1 MARERIGYIG
11 IGIMGRGMARNLL
24 KAGFPVTVH
33 NRTRAKAEALA
44 ADGAVVAD
52 SPAAVAAVSDVII
65 TNVPDSPDVEQVL
78 TGPRGVLEALRPGC
92 VVIDHSTISP
102 AVTRR
107 LAAKVEAAGA
117 YFLDA
122 PVTGGEAGAAAGT
135 LTIMVGGPL
144 AAFERV
150 RPVLE
155 AEGKTIVHVSP
166 ENGSGQTVKLIN
178 NAVIAGFLGALA
190 EGYTLARKVGVDV
203 ETVARVLGSGPGR
216 SAIGDV
222 KTPKMLGRDFSP
234 SFFLRLHHKDLD
246 LAMEA
251 AREVDAVLPVTST
264 MAQLF
269 TAGVAMGFGDLDNSA
284 VARVVEVL
292 NGLDELKRCP
302 KRR

>member
-1 MARERIGYIG
+1 MDRDRIGYIG
-11 IGIMGRGMARNLL
+11 TGIMGRGMARNLL
-24 KAGFPVTVH
+24 RAGFQVTVH

-52 SPAAVAAVSDVII
+52 SPAAVAARSDVII
-65 TNVPDSPDVEQVL
+65 TNVPDSADVEQVMA
-78 TGPRGVLEALRPGC
+78 GRGGVLETLRPGC
-92 VVIDHSTISP
+92 IVMDHSTISP

-107 LAAKVEAAGA
+107 LATLVEARGCH
-117 YFLDA
+117 YLDA

-135 LTIMVGGPL
+135 LTIMVGGPV
-144 AAFERV
+144 AAFERA

-166 ENGSGQTVKLIN
+166 KNGSGQTVKLIN
-178 NAVIAGFLGALA
+178 NAVIAGFLGALS
-190 EGYTLARKVGVDV
+190 EGFVFARKAGVDV
-203 ETVARVLGSGPGR
+203 QTVARVLGSGLAR
-216 SAIGDV
+216 SAIGDL

-251 AREVDAVLPVTST
+251 AREADAVLPVTSA

-269 TAGVAMGFGDLDNSA
+269 TAGVAMGFGELDNSA
-284 VARVVEVL
+284 VARVVEAL
-292 NGLDELKRCP
+292 NGL
-302 KRR
+302 